1 MKFARYLACLRKRL
15 ALLAAVFFIFPLLGQ
30 AADLTLG
37 GTGGDLG
44 TMRVLAEIFETDNP
58 GITVEVLPS
67 LGSRGGIKAVLAG
80 AIDLGISARPLKDK
94 ESAEGATAAPYAK
107 TAMVFATPLSN
118 AQIGVTRAEVVEI
131 FMGERT
137 TWSDGTLIRLVLR
150 PRADSDTQIVVASI
164 PGMAAAASK
173 AEGRRGLPIGRSDQ
187 HAADLIQSVQGGLGT
202 SSLSLILGEGR
213 PLRAL
218 ALDGVAPT
226 PVSID
231 DGSYSILKTFYFVLG
246 PNPSELALKFI
257 AFVRSAEGTAIL
269 RRTGHIEVGAGGDQ

>member
-1 MKFARYLACLRKRL
+1 MQLRIYLRTKTDEFQIWPAGGRCVMKFARYLACLRKRL

-94 ESAEGATAAPYAK
+94 ESAQGATAAPYAK

-164 PGMAAAASK
+164 PGMAAA
-173 AEGRRGLPIGRSDQ
+173 GTVRGKL
-187 HAADLIQSVQGGLGT
+187 
-202 SSLSLILGEGR
+202 
-213 PLRAL
+213 
-218 ALDGVAPT
+218 
-226 PVSID
+226 
-231 DGSYSILKTFYFVLG
+231 
-246 PNPSELALKFI
+246 
-257 AFVRSAEGTAIL
+257 
-269 RRTGHIEVGAGGDQ
+269 